1 MVEIGFILILIAT
14 AAVSFAVDW
23 VQCDSRAPPNRGD
36 LYVAVGL
43 ARTNR
48 MVHR

>member
-23 VQCDSRAPPNRGD
+23 VESRWVQPEGN

-48 MVHR
+48 MVNR